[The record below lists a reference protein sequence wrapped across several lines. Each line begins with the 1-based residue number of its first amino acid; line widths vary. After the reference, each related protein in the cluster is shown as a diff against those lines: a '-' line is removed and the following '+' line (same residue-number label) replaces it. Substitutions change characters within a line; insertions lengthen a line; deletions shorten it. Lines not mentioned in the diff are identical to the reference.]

1 MGNIFIKLHLLD
13 ALRKKSSYAAVV
25 QGCCVT
31 VRLCGRGERQLCG
44 CGERLLCG
52 RAAVRLCGCECRF
65 LLVAGY
71 KKQFSTHEPV
81 SPHNL
86 LEI

>member
-1 MGNIFIKLHLLD
+1 MGNIFIKLHPLD
-13 ALRKKSSYAAVV
+13 ALKKKGSYAAVNAAFYW
-25 QGCCVT
+25 
-31 VRLCGRGERQLCG
+31 
-44 CGERLLCG
+44 LL
-52 RAAVRLCGCECRF
+52 AT
-65 LLVAGY
+65 

>member
-25 QGCCVT
+25 KGCCAA
-31 VRLCGRGERQLCG
+31 VR
-44 CGERLLCG
+44 LCG
-52 RAAVRLCGCECRF
+52 RAAVNAAF
-65 LLVAGY
+65 YWLLAT
-71 KKQFSTHEPV
+71 KKQFSTHDPV

>member
-1 MGNIFIKLHLLD
+1 MENIFIKLHPLD
-13 ALRKKSSYAAVV
+13 ALKKKGSYAAVV
-25 QGCCVT
+25 KGCCV
-31 VRLCGRGERQLCG
+31 
-44 CGERLLCG
+44 
-52 RAAVRLCGCECRF
+52 AVRLCGCECRF